1 MKPATTVE
9 KIARILQAFASR
21 PVLGV
26 TEAARIAGLL
36 PSDAHRLLQ
45 SLRAVGFVE
54 QDSSS
59 RKYRLGLNLL
69 RLGNQ
74 VHRHLEIAHCARP
87 ILRDLADR
95 TKADANAAVLDPHL
109 MEVFFVEQIP
119 STEFASGPRVGATVS
134 PHATAVGKVLAAQL
148 DRDARRALIEK
159 HGMKK
164 LTRKTI
170 TGFDALEA
178 ELEKV
183 KEQGFAVDD
192 EEAVRDASCL
202 AVPVLG
208 SDGRVAAAVSV
219 STTTVHLY
227 QVGQEGLLRELRGA
241 ARKISRALGGS

>member
-74 VHRHLEIAHCARP
+74 VHRHLKIAHCARP

-119 STEFASGPRVGATVS
+119 STEFASGPRVGATES
-134 PHATAVGKVLAAQL
+134 PHATGVGKVLAAQL
-148 DRDARRALIEK
+148 DRDARRALMEK
-159 HGMKK
+159 PGHPK
-164 LTRKTI
+164 LLPPNRPLPASRVGRRWPRPADRPGSWESRSELPSCPAQSQQRGRLPAILKTKRN
-170 TGFDALEA
+170 GRW
-178 ELEKV
+178 
-183 KEQGFAVDD
+183 
-192 EEAVRDASCL
+192 RDPESWSTIYHAGRFMGL
-202 AVPVLG
+202 GDPRQRTLQPV
-208 SDGRVAAAVSV
+208 S
-219 STTTVHLY
+219 
-227 QVGQEGLLRELRGA
+227 
-241 ARKISRALGGS
+241 